1 VPQQLAEPPVLEL
14 VLELELA
21 GPLAQ
26 VQVPA
31 EEPELAVLQEQ
42 QQEQLQEPVP
52 KQPLYCR

>member
-1 VPQQLAEPPVLEL
+1 VLEL

-26 VQVPA
+26 VPEPA

-52 KQPLYCR
+52 KPPPYCR

>member
-1 VPQQLAEPPVLEL
+1 VLEL

-26 VQVPA
+26 VPEPVPA